1 MPLEQS
7 AGESIEKLRV
17 KAGFVMVSAQEY
29 RRRMAALMRAEAVRG
44 ATGAPLSRFA
54 EVALARRCV
63 MSPASGGVDPVAA
76 SHSDGAWLLRA

>member
-1 MPLEQS
+1 MEQS